1 MLNVFGV
8 VSPTNGPALR
18 GPVFRSSTFRP
29 ADLRPVPRPTMSY
42 TTVIGLEVHV
52 QLLTRSKLF
61 CGCVNRFNPERPNTQ
76 TCPVCLGLPG
86 ALPVLNGEAVRLGAK
101 IGLASNCTLAGFSK
115 WDRKQYF
122 YPDLPKA
129 YQISQYD
136 LPLAADGFVEI
147 VTDNE
152 TGATRRV
159 GIIRAHLEED
169 AGKNL
174 HDESGRGGD
183 SRVDLN
189 RCGTPL
195 MEIVTQPDLRSA
207 AEAKTFLEE
216 LRLLLVYLGVS
227 DCNMQEGSLRCDA
240 NVNLHV
246 DTADG
251 HRIATPITE
260 IKNLNSFRNV
270 EAAIEH
276 EAERQF
282 DEWRETGRKL
292 GDPGVVKQTRGWD
305 AGRGATFPQREKEEE
320 ADYRYFPDPDLVPV
334 TLTGEQIESLRSSL
348 CEFPADRRMRFRTAY
363 LLSDY
368 DAAVIIDQ
376 GREFADYFETVA
388 TACHNGKLA
397 ANWVTQDV
405 QRELNDRGITVG
417 EFPVPAAVLGSL
429 LQRIANDEITT
440 KSGREV
446 FAALLE
452 ESDNGSPIDADRVTA
467 IIEDRGLAI
476 VTDSG
481 ELEAVIAAVIQ
492 RNAAT
497 VEDVRNGKQAAVGP
511 LIGQVMK
518 EMKGADAKTVR
529 QMLLDRIGNS

>member
-1 MLNVFGV
+1 M
-8 VSPTNGPALR
+8 P
-18 GPVFRSSTFRP
+18 
-29 ADLRPVPRPTMSY
+29 Y
-42 TTVIGLEVHV
+42 TTVIGLEVHI
-52 QLLTRSKLF
+52 QLLTESKLF
-61 CGCVNRFNPERPNTQ
+61 CGCVNRFNPDQPNTQ

-86 ALPVLNGEAVRLGAK
+86 ALPVLNGEAVRLGAM
-101 IGLASNCTLAGFSK
+101 IGLALNCTVAPFSK

-147 VTDNE
+147 VTNTE

-216 LRLLLVYLGVS
+216 LRLLLLYLGVS

-240 NVNLHV
+240 NVNVHV
-246 DTADG
+246 DTDDG
-251 HRIATPITE
+251 RRIATPITE

-270 EAAIEH
+270 ETAIEH
-276 EAERQF
+276 EAKRQF
-282 DEWRETGRKL
+282 DEWRQTGRKL
-292 GDPGVVKQTRGWD
+292 GDPEVFKQTRGWD
-305 AGRGATFPQREKEEE
+305 AGRGATFAQREKEEE

-334 TLTGEQIESLRSSL
+334 TFTDEQIESLRDSL
-348 CEFPADRRMRFRTAY
+348 CEFPADRRPRFRTAY
-363 LLSDY
+363 QLSDY

-376 GREFADYFETVA
+376 GRDFADYFETVA
-388 TACHNGKLA
+388 RECHNGKLA

-405 QRELNDRGITVG
+405 QRELHDRGLTIG
-417 EFPVPAAVLGSL
+417 EFPIPAPVLGSL
-429 LQRIANDEITT
+429 LQRIAENEITT

-452 ESDNGSPIDADRVTA
+452 EADAGSPVTA
-467 IIEDRGLAI
+467 NRVFDIIAERGLAI

-481 ELEAVIAAVIQ
+481 ELEAVIDAVME

-497 VEDVRNGKQAAVGP
+497 VADVRNGKQAAVGP

-518 EMKGADAKTVR
+518 DMKGADAKTVR
-529 QMLLDRIGNS
+529 QMLLERIGR